1 MISIPL
7 HHAAKQEVEGDA
19 SEPIAVTKGRF
30 YYAIKRTGWRT

>member
-19 SEPIAVTKGRF
+19 SEPIEQTKGRF